1 MSPKELR
8 AFRESLGLTR
18 HEFAPKLFISDPT
31 LERWERGQGGPR
43 EVHLQ
48 ILRRMREHLS
58 AGHSIAYFHYDAGI
72 EQRAKEVR
80 HETKEMIVETL
91 RGLGAL
97 VIAEGESDDNQDWSV
112 TFGLGWA
119 VGSPID
125 VTLRCDG
132 SERSE
137 RPCIDFAFEVTARCD
152 DVPGLSAQVNRIG
165 FNHCLWAGAESRDDG
180 RAVITMRGRLF
191 KPVCNAEAVTHLA
204 GNFRSCWERLKAS
217 FSLPGAD
224 VVLPQAETHP
234 TDSGVLQAVFQ
245 GLRQEG

>member
-1 MSPKELR
+1 MSPRELR

-18 HEFAPKLFISDPT
+18 RQFAPKLFISDPT

-72 EQRAKEVR
+72 EERAKEVR
-80 HETKEMIVETL
+80 HETMEMIVETL

-97 VIAEGESDDNQDWSV
+97 VIAEEKSDDDQDWSV

-132 SERSE
+132 SERHE
-137 RPCIDFAFEVTARCD
+137 RPCIDFAFEVTAPD
-152 DVPGLSAQVNRIG
+152 DDIPGLSAKVNRIG
-165 FNHCLWAGAESRDDG
+165 FDHCVWAGARSRDDG
-180 RAVITMRGRLF
+180 CAVVSMRDRLF
-191 KPVCNAEAVTHLA
+191 KTGCNPETVAHLA
-204 GNFRSCWERLKAS
+204 GNFRSCWGRLKG
-217 FSLPGAD
+217 SLISTNGSAVMAQSDAGGGA
-224 VVLPQAETHP
+224 T
-234 TDSGVLQAVFQ
+234 
-245 GLRQEG
+245 

>member
-1 MSPKELR
+1 MSPRELR

-58 AGHSIAYFHYDAGI
+58 AGHSIAYFHYDAGV
-72 EQRAKEVR
+72 EARAKEVR
-80 HETKEMIVETL
+80 HETREMIVETL
-91 RGLGAL
+91 RGIGAL
-97 VIAEGESDDNQDWSV
+97 VVAEGESDDNQEWSV

-132 SERSE
+132 SERHE
-137 RPCIDFAFEVTARCD
+137 RPCIDFALEVIARCD
-152 DVPGLSAQVNRIG
+152 DVPDLSAQVNHIG
-165 FNHCLWAGAESRDDG
+165 FNHCVWADAQSRNAG
-180 RAVITMRGRLF
+180 RAIITMRDRLF
-191 KPVCNAEAVTHLA
+191 RTGCNPETVAHLA
-204 GNFRSCWERLKAS
+204 GNFRSCWERLK
-217 FSLPGAD
+217 GA
-224 VVLPQAETHP
+224 LSSPNG
-234 TDSGVLQAVFQ
+234 SGVMMQSGGRVYGGGGAT
-245 GLRQEG
+245 

>member
-48 ILRRMREHLS
+48 VLRRMREHLS

-72 EQRAKEVR
+72 EVRAKEVR
-80 HETKEMIVETL
+80 HETREMIVETL

-119 VGSPID
+119 VGSPMD

-132 SERSE
+132 SERRE
-137 RPCIDFAFEVTARCD
+137 LPAIGFAFDVTAKCEDISRLSD
-152 DVPGLSAQVNRIG
+152 RVNHIGHDHDV
-165 FNHCLWAGAESRDDG
+165 WAGARSADDG
-180 RAVITMRGRLF
+180 RAVISMRDRLF
-191 KPVCNAEAVTHLA
+191 KTGCNPETVAHLA
-204 GNFRSCWERLKAS
+204 GNFRSCWERLKAALNVA
-217 FSLPGAD
+217 LPD
-224 VVLPQAETHP
+224 SVSEPLAEVASSSESE
-234 TDSGVLQAVFQ
+234 DRA
-245 GLRQEG
+245 